1 MSQSPV
7 IPSLACPNP
16 QLHPGTQGI
25 ARVAVDDANAQL
37 LVTFLA
43 PIVLPQQSFLLN
55 PASYSLFGGQRIFPR
70 VVAVELPGAASPPI
84 ADSATLV
91 LTLNNLGDF
100 SIYTLT
106 VSGPNID
113 PFFASRQLRFRLAC
127 DERFDCRSPAAPVP
141 VQPELQVNIDYLA
154 KDYSSFRQAL
164 LDFIPTRLP
173 EWTERSEAD
182 LGIMLLE
189 LFAATADNLSYM
201 QDRVANEAFL
211 NSATQRRSVA
221 GHLALIGYQMDQGAS
236 ASTFL
241 QLQVNTVHTLPGGQS
256 NPGLKIS
263 NLPGSSTD
271 PVIVFE
277 TLGGATLRPQHNQMS
292 IYTWENQSCCLPA
305 AALSVALLG
314 SYDQLQVGDYLL
326 IQDNAGHSDVV
337 QLTSQ
342 PKIVSPL
349 DDTSS
354 GVSSPPLSSPPS
366 TLITILS
373 WSQSTPLHYDYC
385 LCDTAT
391 SPPTACTWARGNVVP
406 ATHGETVTEDIRN
419 LTPSQIDE
427 LQFELAALP
436 TGSKRPRQRLQLSNA
451 PLAHLDPST
460 FALSASAGTTTVSAD
475 PDAVTEILTRAPS
488 SISTLHILVEGVNG
502 VWLEANTLLNS
513 SATDLVF
520 RVEIDDSGQATVVF
534 GDDTFGRSPSETAK
548 VTATY
553 RVGGGSIGNI
563 AAGALTQAVTPEP
576 WLDSVINVST
586 AQGGRD
592 QETSQHARMVG
603 PAGSHDPLVAVTV
616 GDYQTATQ
624 AFQDPSGNKP
634 VQRANA
640 SFQWTGSWLTTT
652 VAVEPQ
658 PNTTLTTDLT
668 DEIVTYLNGRR
679 LAGYDLEVLPAL
691 YVPLDIIVQFCT
703 AAGFRPA
710 DVQQSLLQALSNTT
724 LPGGSLGFFHPS
736 LFSFGD
742 PVYVSRLY
750 AAIMAVPGVDSA
762 QITRLAELHSPTPDA
777 DTSTN
782 LARGFLSVT
791 ADQIIR
797 LDNDRNF
804 PQNGSLSIVPK
815 GAEQ

>member
-43 PIVLPQQSFLLN
+43 PIVLPQEAFLLN

-70 VVAVELPGAASPPI
+70 VVAVELAGAASPPI
-84 ADSATLV
+84 ADSSTLV

-106 VSGPNID
+106 VSGPNVD

-127 DERFDCRSPAAPVP
+127 DERFDCRSPAVPLPVP
-141 VQPELQVNIDYLA
+141 PELQVNIDYLA

-211 NSATQRRSVA
+211 SSATQRRSVA

-277 TLGGATLRPQHNQMS
+277 TLGGATLRPQHNQMP
-292 IYTWENQSCCLPA
+292 IYTWGNQSCCLPA
-305 AALSVALLG
+305 TAMSVALLG
-314 SYDQLQVGDYLL
+314 SYDQLRVGDYLL

-337 QLTSQ
+337 RLTSQ

-349 DDTSS
+349 GDTSS
-354 GVSSPPLSSPPS
+354 VVSSPPLSSPPS
-366 TLITILS
+366 TLITIVS

-419 LTPSQIDE
+419 LSPSQIDE

-436 TGSKRPRQRLQLSNA
+436 AGSKRPRQRLQLSNA

-460 FALSASAGTTTVSAD
+460 FALSASAGASTVSAD
-475 PDAVTEILTRAPS
+475 PDAVIEILTRAPR
-488 SISTLHILVEGVNG
+488 SISTLHILVESENG
-502 VWLEANTLLNS
+502 VWQEANTLLNS
-513 SATDLVF
+513 NATDLTF

-534 GDDTFGRSPSETAK
+534 GDGTFGMSPSETAK

-563 AAGALTQAVTPEP
+563 AAGTLTQAVTPEP
-576 WLDSVINVST
+576 WLDSVINVSP

-603 PAGSHDPLVAVTV
+603 PAGSHDPLVAVTA

-624 AFQDPSGNKP
+624 AFQDSSGNKP

-652 VAVEPQ
+652 VAIEPQ
-658 PNTTLTTDLT
+658 PNITLTTDLT
-668 DEIVTYLNGRR
+668 NDIVTYLNGRR
-679 LAGYDLEVLPAL
+679 LAGYDLEILPAL
-691 YVPLDIIVQFCT
+691 YVSLDVIVQFCT
-703 AAGFRPA
+703 AAGFRPS
-710 DVQQSLLQALSNTT
+710 DVQQSLLQALSNTA
-724 LPGGSLGFFHPS
+724 LPGGNLGFFHPS

-762 QITRLAELHSPTPDA
+762 QITRLSQLHSPNPDA

-782 LARGFLSVT
+782 LAQGFLSVT
-791 ADQIIR
+791 AEQIIR